1 MSKKAYALYHLRHC
15 PYCKRTIE
23 VMQSKNLNIEL
34 RDIDKVSAFNDELIQ
49 QGGKRQV
56 PCLKITENGHD
67 TWMYESADI
76 IQYLNQID

>member
-1 MSKKAYALYHLRHC
+1 MSKKSYALYHLRHC

-23 VMQSKNLNIEL
+23 VMQGKNLNIEL

-76 IQYLNQID
+76 IKYLNQID